1 MKTHGGT
8 ITSGLHNTFLDKGF
22 STFDSIKGGVKTLI
36 NEFVKMQASLL
47 AEWLSE
53 EGGITYSN
61 KETGETLSPAQ
72 ARLLHVADQPFAKQM
87 TLPTLLS
94 QHFITPE
101 VQRKPLVNW
110 AWKRPKNATI

>member
-72 ARLLHVADQPFAKQM
+72 AGELFR
-87 TLPTLLS
+87 
-94 QHFITPE
+94 E
-101 VQRKPLVNW
+101 
-110 AWKRPKNATI
+110 